1 MLAMRAYMRAKTIE
15 GVLDETIAAKVGLEG
30 RQIDDMYQIMAIAN
44 YEDRF
49 VIPTVHSNYVHTLL
63 SIPSLLNASHLLDL
77 RDDPGPASTDPT
89 VPNYLVAHSRSA
101 RFLAAQGYEYV
112 FFPSHWWQATRHAP
126 DADLEFEV
134 WPDFRLL
141 REMSRTELRRTLERG
156 SVLGQFK
163 HDYVIDA
170 DYLRGTF
177 AGLAR
182 VPAMPRPTFTFAHLI
197 HPHRPYLFDHECRPA
212 PMPTREARA
221 EPKQAYL
228 DQVVCLNGLL
238 LALVTTLLRDSPE
251 PPVIL
256 IQGDHGSNTLRY
268 TEDPAAATKP
278 AAARERL
285 GAFGA
290 YYLPGGGAQA
300 FGDTVTVVN
309 VLGNV
314 LRFYLGADLPR
325 EPDDMYRSLE
335 RLPYRLRQV
344 TALR

>member
-1 MLAMRAYMRAKTIE
+1 M
-15 GVLDETIAAKVGLEG
+15 
-30 RQIDDMYQIMAIAN
+30 
-44 YEDRF
+44 
-49 VIPTVHSNYVHTLL
+49 
-63 SIPSLLNASHLLDL
+63 
-77 RDDPGPASTDPT
+77 
-89 VPNYLVAHSRSA
+89 
-101 RFLAAQGYEYV
+101 
-112 FFPSHWWQATRHAP
+112 
-126 DADLEFEV
+126 
-134 WPDFRLL
+134 
-141 REMSRTELRRTLERG
+141 
-156 SVLGQFK
+156 LGQFK
-163 HDYVIDA
+163 HDYEIDA
-170 DYLRGTF
+170 DYLERTF

-182 VPAMPRPTFTFAHLI
+182 VPARPRPTFAFAHLI
-197 HPHRPYLFDHECRPA
+197 HPHRPYIFDHECRPA
-212 PMPTREARA
+212 PMPTRESKA
-221 EPKQAYL
+221 EPKQAYV
-228 DQVVCLNGLL
+228 DQVGCLNGLL
-238 LALVTTLLRDSPE
+238 LSLVTTLLRDSPE

-278 AAARERL
+278 EAARERL

-309 VLGNV
+309 VMGNV